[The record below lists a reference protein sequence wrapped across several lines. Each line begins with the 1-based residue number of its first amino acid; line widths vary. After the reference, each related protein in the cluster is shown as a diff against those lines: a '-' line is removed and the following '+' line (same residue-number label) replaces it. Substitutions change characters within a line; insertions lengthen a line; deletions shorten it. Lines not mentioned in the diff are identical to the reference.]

1 MNTQTKTPAQ
11 APTQVPT
18 QVSIKAPIK
27 APSTALVSFGL
38 GGKVAIVTGAAQGIG
53 AACAQRFAREG
64 AQVVIA
70 DVDDARG
77 TALAAEL
84 GASYVHCDV
93 GDKAQVDAAVR
104 HTLALHGR
112 IDVLVNNA
120 GIFRAAD
127 FLDVSEED
135 FDAVLRVNLKGAFL
149 MGQAVA
155 RVMAQAS
162 KGHKPVDH
170 ASHGEGIT
178 NHASNGESITNHASN
193 GVIVNM
199 SSVNAVLAI
208 PTISSYNVSKG
219 GINQLTRVMALA
231 LADFGIRVNA
241 VAPGTIATELA
252 ARAVLTSDDARARIL
267 SRTPMK
273 RLGQPSEVAD
283 VVAWLASDAA
293 SYVTGEIVTVDG
305 GRMTLNYTVAV

>member
-1 MNTQTKTPAQ
+1 MLPGQTP
-11 APTQVPT
+11 
-18 QVSIKAPIK
+18 SIH
-27 APSTALVSFGL
+27 L
-38 GGKVAIVTGAAQGIG
+38 GHADRVCIVTGGAQGIG
-53 AACAQRFAREG
+53 EACARRFAREG
-64 AQVVIA
+64 ARVVVA

-77 TALAAEL
+77 AALADEL
-84 GASYVHCDV
+84 GGAARYLRCDV
-93 GDKAQVDAAVR
+93 GEKSQVDDLVR
-104 HTLALHGR
+104 QVVARHGR

-127 FLDVSEED
+127 FLEVTEAD

-155 RVMAQAS
+155 RVMAAA
-162 KGHKPVDH
+162 G
-170 ASHGEGIT
+170 AG
-178 NHASNGESITNHASN
+178 A
-193 GVIVNM
+193 IVNM
-199 SSVNAVLAI
+199 SSVNGVLAI
-208 PTISSYNVSKG
+208 PNIASYNVSKG

-231 LADFGIRVNA
+231 LAERGVRVNA

-252 ARAVLTSDDARARIL
+252 SKAVLTSDDARRKIL

-273 RLGQPSEVAD
+273 RLGEPSEIAD

-305 GRMTLNYTVAV
+305 GRMTLNYTVPVEG